1 MANRLITSVLGFG
14 IVVAAISGCSVMPRE
29 ATVKINAEPVAK
41 PTLVLPPADVL
52 SLKPI
57 QWRVITEGNAAET
70 LGNSMSTGAPVLFA
84 ITAEDYAKL
93 SQNISSIRLY
103 IQQQQ
108 AVIAGYKQYYQQADQ
123 SIDSAN
129 NKIITLIKQWRGE
142 QQ

>member
-1 MANRLITSVLGFG
+1 
-14 IVVAAISGCSVMPRE
+14 MPRE